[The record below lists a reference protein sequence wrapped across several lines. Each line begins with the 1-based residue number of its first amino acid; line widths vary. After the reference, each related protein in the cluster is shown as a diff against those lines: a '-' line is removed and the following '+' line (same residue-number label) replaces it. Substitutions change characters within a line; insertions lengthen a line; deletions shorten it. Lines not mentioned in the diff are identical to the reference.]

1 MSHKLTN
8 EEIDEQFEQFLKE
21 SISDES
27 VDLGSSTKSS
37 VLSCL
42 GQPKKKKEI
51 KKDANLW
58 WISDGD
64 EGQPQPRKFSKLKK
78 QAAVV
83 DPGIETTREEIVEE
97 SDGNLLSENPGSQE
111 GLLESN
117 RSFLKSSKTSQ
128 PIAEVEE
135 EHEKITLDKEGKRTS
150 VSISKDSLEPNESIV
165 ASGPEQNTHGLGLDT
180 LEEQE
185 QKEQFFANLER
196 GVSSTIDYSRLNQE
210 LEQTNTTPLSAL
222 NQKEHNVQQIRTSRR
237 SSPDLKQLQNTTV
250 MILKII
256 MVSRL
261 KMKSLDQIMKPT
273 LNIFWKRMNSF
284 GALEEFLYGAE
295 CGMLAK
301 VVLLDSQDSTLDTQ
315 KLLQFEEDKPAN
327 KIINDEKQA
336 QQGISLQMSGTGI
349 SCVQTNTNSDMEA
362 LHQAYHNIDQLL
374 EDTDLGHGTLL
385 HENENSRD
393 SILDSVDYF
402 KGLSKNVSTAE
413 SDLPTVEELMKH
425 INEKSAFARG
435 FDSHTVSTNA
445 QQGIEAVEMFRQQ
458 TLKDPSNTLLS
469 EAQPDSYY
477 SERENRAKELSQ
489 RSLGERTDGTKII
502 YPDKVDVNS
511 KLYNSVTKHN
521 LTPAVSSVICRDLQ
535 NSSKKPKTTQGS
547 FKKMYN
553 MKYPC
558 VKSSGYG
565 KVSPSKR
572 ESFSIGNKGIPVTP
586 PKQPAIKMG
595 TKGRS
600 KSDITKDKPKEQLFA
615 TQTIRTGKSKFDRN
629 YLEKQLIASAQLFT
643 TCHEQQMSNSTLQHT
658 ELHHGQSKEQFSA
671 RDDLEVSKSLLQASS
686 VTREILLL
694 QRLEETYQRWNTEHN
709 LVEKLKAE
717 LELKEQ
723 ELLRKDQEVQQ
734 LPQLKEQM
742 YILQTKLNTLE
753 TSKKKW
759 EFGEAME
766 PVTEEKLKLIEKDI
780 QEQETLI
787 QGYHQ
792 ENEKLYKRVKELQLL
807 NKVNKEKM
815 SAENQLL
822 MAEVGRLKEQLN
834 KSNQQQLAVQ
844 DVHLPDQIRNQN
856 FTEMLSQLRITQKEG
871 VKFMEELKKLKQ
883 EKQALEVDLEQMKKE
898 RDMAKAHVS
907 YISGDKEFEMKMMQE
922 QNKQEIHRLN
932 KRLQWYAE
940 NQEMLDKDTA
950 RLKAANVNIEALK
963 EQVEKLR
970 TETRDKSDP
979 LPKRAK
985 ERGLEAKRIQDLERQ
1000 VKEMEEIIRRRYPN
1014 SLPALIYAAAS
1025 VSGADCKS
1033 SSEYSVAF
1041 LEKRIK
1047 KLESDLE
1054 GKDEEAKTSLRAM
1067 EQQFQKI
1074 KIQYEMRISELEQF
1088 LAQKLAHE
1096 RENPCVPDPKMK
1108 LLEEEIHKLKEI
1120 HKSKENRLRSDIEM
1134 LKNQLYHAELKLM
1147 EREDKSLRTNDQ
1159 HIHDQAK
1166 IEKLNL
1172 ELASKNRE
1180 IQELSKT
1187 LERLQRERRMLLHG
1201 VTLSDKC
1208 ETRPKSAKK
1217 SKKDKE
1223 SNKFT
1228 TDFKEPFPATLDEK
1242 IYRPNDFA
1250 GSHISEVLQE
1260 NEMLKSKLERFSLEM
1275 DQQRAKLQSA
1285 AAQAESEVRRTRES
1299 ASEHVAALKASHQR
1313 ELERILTQHALEHSS
1328 TKVAEM
1334 LNKISTQEVMLKH
1347 LREQVNEL
1355 QQDREALS
1363 VSRHREESLQ
1373 TQVTKLLVE
1382 LREAKES
1389 HTPEMRHFVAL
1400 ERKIKKM
1407 ELKHAQR
1414 EQEFQEIIQQARL
1427 NADTEQ
1433 LQEVEKWK
1441 KLAQLKNQELEN
1453 FRAELDS
1460 ILDVLRELQRQGVVI
1475 PAPSSTRTNLST
1487 FPRQL

>member
-97 SDGNLLSENPGSQE
+97 SDGNLLSENPGLQE

-210 LEQTNTTPLSAL
+210 LEQTNTTPLS
-222 NQKEHNVQQIRTSRR
+222 
-237 SSPDLKQLQNTTV
+237 
-250 MILKII
+250 
-256 MVSRL
+256 
-261 KMKSLDQIMKPT
+261 
-273 LNIFWKRMNSF
+273 
-284 GALEEFLYGAE
+284 
-295 CGMLAK
+295 
-301 VVLLDSQDSTLDTQ
+301 
-315 KLLQFEEDKPAN
+315 
-327 KIINDEKQA
+327 
-336 QQGISLQMSGTGI
+336 
-349 SCVQTNTNSDMEA
+349 
-362 LHQAYHNIDQLL
+362 
-374 EDTDLGHGTLL
+374 
-385 HENENSRD
+385 
-393 SILDSVDYF
+393 
-402 KGLSKNVSTAE
+402 
-413 SDLPTVEELMKH
+413 
-425 INEKSAFARG
+425 
-435 FDSHTVSTNA
+435 
-445 QQGIEAVEMFRQQ
+445 
-458 TLKDPSNTLLS
+458 
-469 EAQPDSYY
+469 
-477 SERENRAKELSQ
+477 
-489 RSLGERTDGTKII
+489 
-502 YPDKVDVNS
+502 
-511 KLYNSVTKHN
+511 
-521 LTPAVSSVICRDLQ
+521 
-535 NSSKKPKTTQGS
+535 
-547 FKKMYN
+547 
-553 MKYPC
+553 
-558 VKSSGYG
+558 
-565 KVSPSKR
+565 
-572 ESFSIGNKGIPVTP
+572 
-586 PKQPAIKMG
+586 
-595 TKGRS
+595 
-600 KSDITKDKPKEQLFA
+600 
-615 TQTIRTGKSKFDRN
+615 
-629 YLEKQLIASAQLFT
+629 
-643 TCHEQQMSNSTLQHT
+643 
-658 ELHHGQSKEQFSA
+658 
-671 RDDLEVSKSLLQASS
+671 VSKSLLQASS

-822 MAEVGRLKEQLN
+822 MAEALYKC
-834 KSNQQQLAVQ
+834 
-844 DVHLPDQIRNQN
+844 N
-856 FTEMLSQLRITQKEG
+856 FVLYEHCLIFLSFLTFQKEG

-1275 DQQRAKLQSA
+1275 DQQRAKLQSEA
-1285 AAQAESEVRRTRES
+1285 TLSPSCRTRES

-1433 LQEVEKWK
+1433 IQEVEKWK

-1475 PAPSSTRTNLST
+1475 PAPTTAVLT
-1487 FPRQL
+1487 QL